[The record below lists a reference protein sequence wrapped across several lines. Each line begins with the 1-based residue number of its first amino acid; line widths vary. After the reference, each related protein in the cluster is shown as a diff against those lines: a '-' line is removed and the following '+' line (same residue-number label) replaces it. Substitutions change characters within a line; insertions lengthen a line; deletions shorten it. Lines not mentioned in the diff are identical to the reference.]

1 MHVSLVIAEHSDI
14 YDIYSNS
21 LDARI
26 FILKQQIT
34 YILSI
39 NNVSQFMGNRY
50 LEICMGWLGGG
61 S

>member
-50 LEICMGWLGGG
+50 LEICMG
-61 S
+61 